1 MSQAARL
8 AKTRPS
14 IYESASPTTTG
25 ETITP
30 LENAHGPAATDGE
43 DWWVG
48 NEVASDLGAETDTA
62 AFNLVGVRGF
72 SEATGFGAFVSMT
85 HGDVMPCR

>member
-14 IYESASPTTTG
+14 IYDSTSPPRTG
-25 ETITP
+25 ETIIP
-30 LENAHGPAATDGE
+30 LCTLMVRQSLMERIGGG
-43 DWWVG
+43 G

-62 AFNLVGVRGF
+62 AVNLVGVRGF
-72 SEATGFGAFVSMT
+72 SEATGFRAFVSMT
-85 HGDVMPCR
+85 HGDVVPCR